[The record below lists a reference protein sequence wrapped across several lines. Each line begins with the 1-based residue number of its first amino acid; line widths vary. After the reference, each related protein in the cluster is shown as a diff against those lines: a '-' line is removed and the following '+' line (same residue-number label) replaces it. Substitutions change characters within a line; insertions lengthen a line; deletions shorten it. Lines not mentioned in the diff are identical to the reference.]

1 MKSQNNKLKIK
12 YICFLG
18 VDLNKY
24 FFFLLK
30 IRLQSKLQA
39 IYFDGHRIQDVNAA
53 NLYKTSAVLINNIN
67 F

>member
-12 YICFLG
+12 YICFFG

-30 IRLQSKLQA
+30 IRLRSKLQK
-39 IYFDGHRIQDVNAA
+39 IHFDGHRIQDVNAA
-53 NLYKTSAVLINNIN
+53 NLYKTSAVLVNNIN